1 MQTEEIR
8 LKVPRETAQAYRNA
22 PPEEQQR
29 IAEIVR
35 LSLRMM
41 TDDEAFQQA
50 TERLERTMDE
60 IGARARAR
68 GLTDEILQDILNE
81 KD

>member
-8 LKVPRETAQAYRNA
+8 LRVPRETAQAYREA

-35 LSLRMM
+35 LSLCMT

-50 TERLERTMDE
+50 TERLEQTVKDISQKATERGATQE
-60 IGARARAR
+60 IV
-68 GLTDEILQDILNE
+68 DEILNE
-81 KD
+81 R

>member
-8 LKVPRETAQAYRNA
+8 LRVPRETAQAYRNA

-35 LSLRMM
+35 LSLRTT
-41 TDDEAFQQA
+41 TDDETFQQA
-50 TERLERTMDE
+50 TERLEQTVKDISHKAAERGATQE
-60 IGARARAR
+60 IV
-68 GLTDEILQDILNE
+68 DEILNE
-81 KD
+81 R